1 METPSVKA
9 QRLLEQVYAM
19 RKGNIDAIPE
29 GYFSVKQYARMW
41 KMGRSNTER
50 FIKQL
55 VESGTIKQ
63 VRLRQIVKG
72 RITVLSFYG

>member
-9 QRLLEQVYAM
+9 QRLLEQVYAI
-19 RKGNIDAIPE
+19 RKGNVDTIPE
-29 GYFSVKQYARMW
+29 GYFSVKQYAKMW

>member
-19 RKGNIDAIPE
+19 RKGNVDVVPE
-29 GYFSVKQYARMW
+29 GYFSANQYANMW
-41 KMGRSNTER
+41 KMGRTNTER
-50 FIKQL
+50 MLKEL
-55 VESGTIKQ
+55 VESGKVKQ

>member
-19 RKGNIDAIPE
+19 RKGNVDTIPN
-29 GYFSVKQYARMW
+29 GYFSANQYAKMW
-41 KMGRSNTER
+41 KMGRTNTER
-50 FIKQL
+50 FLKEL

>member
-19 RKGNIDAIPE
+19 RKGNVDAIPE

>member
-72 RITVLSFYG
+72 RITVLSFYC

>member
-1 METPSVKA
+1 
-9 QRLLEQVYAM
+9 
-19 RKGNIDAIPE
+19 
-29 GYFSVKQYARMW
+29 
-41 KMGRSNTER
+41 MGRSNTER

>member
-19 RKGNIDAIPE
+19 RKGNVDAIPE
-29 GYFSVKQYARMW
+29 GYFSVKQYAKMW

-63 VRLRQIVKG
+63 VRLRQIVRG